1 MSKYTISQSHV
12 KWDCIYHIVIV
23 PKYRKKHLYG
33 QVRQRLREIILDLLR
48 QKNIEM
54 IEGAVKPDHVHMVLR
69 IPPRFSTSTIM
80 GFIKGK
86 SAIRLHNEF
95 SKKKSVTQ
103 KSFWARGYFV
113 RTIGLDQEMVE
124 EYVRKQTDED
134 KRQDQNPQMDFNWN

>member
-33 QVRQRLREIILDLLR
+33 QVRRRLREIILDLLR

-69 IPPRFSTSTIM
+69 IPPRFSVSTIV

-95 SKKKSVTQ
+95 SNKKSVTQ

-134 KRQDQNPQMDFNWN
+134 KYQDNNPQMDFNWN